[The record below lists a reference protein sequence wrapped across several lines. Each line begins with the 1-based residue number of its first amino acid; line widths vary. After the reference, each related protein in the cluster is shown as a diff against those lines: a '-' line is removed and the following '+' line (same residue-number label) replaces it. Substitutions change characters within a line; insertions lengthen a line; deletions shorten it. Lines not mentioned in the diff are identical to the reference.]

1 MTATEMIDNDL
12 HSFVITIKEMI
23 ATYENLLAQTD
34 LSSKT
39 PVGRFKQQVQDLY
52 TKMLSSINS
61 VRDINVFMLMMI
73 NRSLDFKKASTGI
86 CLVPLKETINLS
98 TIISKPV
105 KCLRNLQE
113 KVSIQVNSSLNLY
126 SYVRTDKLWLE
137 ENLLC
142 VLSNAVKYSTMNTI
156 ELSISVVTAETLKK
170 IAGRIEDDIVSD
182 IDVLEPVDIAQI
194 TSEGLEIF
202 QPQVS
207 PNSLI
212 REKRKNSNENPSIW
226 RVSNLVKR
234 PNCGHAAIHPKS
246 ELSDYNTFSTTIS
259 NFDDDGRNS
268 PVSSTV
274 HNRSNCQITDQQFVL
289 FEIKDSGSRL
299 PTEEL
304 KAFFNPFKQQ
314 RQSGGTGLGLYS
326 LAKRVEALG
335 GQYGVH
341 EREDGLLGNVVW
353 FTIPYDVDY
362 ECASDEGK
370 VNGRDN
376 LSPIQSDSETI
387 KTVSPSSKSENP
399 CILIVEDA
407 LSISRMTS
415 MMLKRQQFRTE
426 IAENGKI
433 ALEKVIYNYEQWKI
447 GNGRR
452 YDAILMD
459 FQMPVMDGLEATLK
473 IREYEKRESIRDEL
487 LIIGIS
493 AMSDNKRI
501 EETLASGM
509 NAFIPKPFTCKDFHD
524 YLQNIASK

>member
-1 MTATEMIDNDL
+1 
-12 HSFVITIKEMI
+12 MI
-23 ATYENLLAQTD
+23 ATYEDLLVQND
-34 LSSKT
+34 LSTKT
-39 PVGRFKQQVQDLY
+39 PVGRFKQQVQDIY

-170 IAGRIEDDIVSD
+170 IAGRIEDDVVSD

-207 PNSLI
+207 PNLFI
-212 REKRKNSNENPSIW
+212 REKRKNSKENPSIW
-226 RVSNLVKR
+226 RVSNLGKR
-234 PNCGHAAIHPKS
+234 PNCGHAAIYPKS
-246 ELSDYNTFSTTIS
+246 ELSDYNTFS
-259 NFDDDGRNS
+259 
-268 PVSSTV
+268 
-274 HNRSNCQITDQQFVL
+274 
-289 FEIKDSGSRL
+289 
-299 PTEEL
+299 
-304 KAFFNPFKQQ
+304 
-314 RQSGGTGLGLYS
+314 
-326 LAKRVEALG
+326 
-335 GQYGVH
+335 
-341 EREDGLLGNVVW
+341 
-353 FTIPYDVDY
+353 
-362 ECASDEGK
+362 K
-370 VNGRDN
+370 VNGRES

-387 KTVSPSSKSENP
+387 KTLSPSSKSENP

-433 ALEKVIYNYEQWKI
+433 ALEKVIYNYQQWKI
-447 GNGRR
+447 GKGRR

-473 IREYEKRESIRDEL
+473 IREYEKRESIGDEL
-487 LIIGIS
+487 RIIGIS
-493 AMSDNKRI
+493 AMSDNKKI
-501 EETLASGM
+501 EEALASGM
-509 NAFIPKPFTCKDFHD
+509 NAFIPKPFTCKDFSN
-524 YLQNIASK
+524 YLQDIASK